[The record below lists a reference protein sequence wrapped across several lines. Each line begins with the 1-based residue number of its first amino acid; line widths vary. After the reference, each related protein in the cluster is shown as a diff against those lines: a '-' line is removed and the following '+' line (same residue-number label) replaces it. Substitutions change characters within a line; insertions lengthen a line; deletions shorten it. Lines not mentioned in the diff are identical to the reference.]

1 MGVTLHF
8 LCISV
13 DYWEIGI
20 RLGNS
25 SSAPELCFSFEK
37 ANQPI

>member
-8 LCISV
+8 LYISV

-20 RLGNS
+20 HLGNS
-25 SSAPELCFSFEK
+25 SSAPELYFFFERG
-37 ANQPI
+37 NQPM